1 MLSPVRPIRAMI
13 LAFCVFLHPA
23 PSLAE
28 EGMTPKLN
36 PLIVYFLASSERD
49 NAFIEAA
56 TVGAKRAERELGVKY
71 SEHRIP
77 RDRNMYDA
85 LKEQAE
91 QGYSPIIAI
100 GHQNVLPTQ
109 NLAEQF
115 PKTRFIVI
123 DGLVPPLYPNVQ
135 SITFRDHEGA
145 FLVGYIAAVTSQSNH
160 VGFVGGMNVPL
171 IRNFAFGFEQGAK
184 YANRNVRVDMDYIG
198 TTPKSWS
205 QPDRAFELAQKQ
217 MNSGADVVF
226 AAAGGSSV
234 GALKA
239 AQVYNKFAIGV
250 DTNQNGLYPG
260 HVLTSLVKRVDIAV
274 YNTLKSCK
282 DNTWQPGISML
293 GVKEGALDYSVD
305 ENNKNLIGDKLVEN
319 VAGVKERIMNG
330 IINVDSYTIR

>member
-1 MLSPVRPIRAMI
+1 MLSPVRHVRAII

-23 PSLAE
+23 LSMAE
-28 EGMTPKLN
+28 EDMTPKFN
-36 PLIVYFLASSERD
+36 PVIIYFSASSERD

-56 TVGAKRAERELGVKY
+56 IAGAKRAETELGVKY

-77 RDRNMYDA
+77 RDHNMIDA
-85 LKEQAE
+85 LKEQANK
-91 QGYSPIIAI
+91 GMSPIIAI
-100 GHQNVLPTQ
+100 GHQNVLPVQ
-109 NLAEQF
+109 NIAEQF

-123 DGLVPPLYPNVQ
+123 DGLVPPIYPNVQ

-145 FLVGYIAAVTSQSNH
+145 FLVGYIAAVTSKSNH
-160 VGFVGGMNVPL
+160 IGFVGGMNIPL
-171 IRNFAFGFEQGAK
+171 IRNFAFGFEQGGK
-184 YANRNVRVDMDYIG
+184 YANRNIRVDIDYIG
-198 TTPKSWS
+198 TTPKAWS
-205 QPDRAFELAQKQ
+205 QPNHAFELAKKQ
-217 MNSGADVVF
+217 MESGADVVF
-226 AAAGGSSV
+226 AAAGGSSI

-274 YNTLKSCK
+274 YTTLKSCK

-305 ENNKNLIGDKLVEN
+305 ENNKNLIGDKLVEK

-330 IINVDSYTIR
+330 IINVDSYTVR